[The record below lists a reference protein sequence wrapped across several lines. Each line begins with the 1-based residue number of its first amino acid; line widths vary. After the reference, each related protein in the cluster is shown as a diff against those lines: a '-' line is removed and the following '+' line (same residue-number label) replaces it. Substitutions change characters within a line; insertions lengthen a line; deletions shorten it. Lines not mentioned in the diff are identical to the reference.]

1 MPAQNFNYSSAF
13 VQYSKGVSLDEISL
27 ALAIPLKT
35 LQSKHNNDGW
45 PKLAKVYN
53 EQRGVALQDNRVEI
67 IQANRAMN
75 AEIARNLQKHLLK
88 VSLDM
93 LAGTLKVP
101 RLLKDGSVVS
111 MDPSPSDYAS
121 LGAYSKSVSEMSYRA
136 VGDVLV
142 AAPEGGLAASQ
153 TPNQIIIN
161 LPGAI
166 TAPRDSRSYDP
177 QTDILPEP
185 APVEGSGRNP
195 NVIDA
200 EVVEP
205 QTVESK

>member
-1 MPAQNFNYSSAF
+1 MPATSLNYSAAF
-13 VQYSKGVSLDEISL
+13 VQYSKGIPLEEVSL
-27 ALAIPLKT
+27 ALAIPLKS
-35 LQSKHNNDGW
+35 LLSRSLNEGW
-45 PKLAKVYN
+45 NKLIRQFN
-53 EQRGVALQDNRVEI
+53 EPRGVALQENRFEI
-67 IQANRAMN
+67 IQANRDRCL
-75 AEIARNLQKHLLK
+75 EIAKNLQQHLLK
-88 VSLDM
+88 VSKDLMD
-93 LAGTLKVP
+93 GTLKVP

-142 AAPEGGLAASQ
+142 AAPEGGQAASQ

-166 TAPRDSRSYDP
+166 TAPRDARSYDP

-185 APVEGSGRNP
+185 APVEGLGRNP